1 MRNDI
6 TNLMSDS
13 GIKNSELK
21 SASRRKFLV
30 NSTILATGTL
40 LAPPVLKAFK
50 TKSGNYDNILDINGK
65 WIPTTCQGCT
75 TWCAVE
81 IFVQNGR
88 ATKVRG
94 NQRSLSNNG
103 FVCPKGHLLPLE
115 IYDPDR
121 VKVPMKRT
129 NPKKGPDEKP
139 NFVPISWDEALDI
152 IADKLIELRQNN
164 EPHKFMLLR
173 GRYSTLHTDIL
184 YSLFP
189 KIIGTPNNI
198 SHSSICA
205 EAEKFG
211 PYYTEGFWGYRDY
224 DLLNTKYVVLWGTD
238 PLSSNRQIPN
248 IINKIAHITDNA
260 TLVTIDPRYTSS
272 ASKSNEWLPVKPGED
287 GALASAIAHVILTE
301 GLWNKEFVGDFKNG
315 QNQFIVG
322 QTVNEDAFNEIHT
335 NGLVKW
341 WNLELKD
348 KTPEWAE
355 KITLIPKEQIIRI
368 AKGMGQAAP
377 HVCVWLGPGAVMTTR
392 GAYTSMAIHALNG
405 LLGSV
410 DNIGG
415 TIRSNKLSLSSFPSE
430 ANYQDDI
437 AKNGVK
443 MKKIDQRGYLNFPAI
458 ASGKPGSG
466 VVTNNVANAI
476 LKNDPYDI
484 KVCIAY
490 WCNFNYSCNQGERWS
505 EALAKIPFFVHITT
519 NASEM
524 THYADIVLPAAHP
537 SAERWAGSDSFAN
550 TYAFLSIQQP
560 LIKRMWDVRSDE
572 SEIVWNIAE
581 KLNAKGFPN
590 LYNYF
595 SKEFKDPDTN
605 QVPTNALEFSEIA
618 TKMRT
623 KPAYDSI
630 GGWEKFKEEGIVSS
644 KKYEF
649 KKLWGNFGT
658 VTKKFEFY
666 SETLKKA
673 LQEHADKYEK
683 TVDEVLITC
692 NYLAQGE
699 LAFVP
704 HYEPP
709 PRIGDS
715 KEYPFLFIDYKS
727 KFNREGRSQNISWYY
742 EFKKVDPA
750 DKSWADV
757 VKINPKDAAKLNLTD
772 GDKVRI
778 TSPVGSIVAE
788 VKIWEGI
795 REGTITKCFGQGH
808 KYYGKIASLD
818 FDNGIPRGSNNN
830 DIIPDEYERLSGS
843 SCRNGGFY
851 GVRIEPATSIP
862 HFSETI
868 HKGLDITSIYPNPA
882 QDYTTVNVTCYNT
895 VDLSLKVFNI
905 NGKLVSKTKHMLTA
919 GNHTLKI
926 DTMLFDNGLYLAVLE
941 NGQYRESFKFI
952 VSK

>member
-1 MRNDI
+1 MI
-6 TNLMSDS
+6 QSKTNSVLNSE
-13 GIKNSELK
+13 IKNSDLK
-21 SASRRKFLV
+21 SSSRRKFLV

-50 TKSGNYDNILDINGK
+50 AKTGNYDAILDINGK

-103 FVCPKGHLLPLE
+103 FVCPKGHLLTLE

-129 NPKKGPDEKP
+129 NPRKGPNENP
-139 NFVPISWDEALDI
+139 NFVPISWDEALDT
-152 IADKLIELRQNN
+152 IAEKLIELRQNN
-164 EPHKFMLLR
+164 EPHKFLLLR
-173 GRYSTLHTDIL
+173 GRYSTLNTDLL
-184 YSLFP
+184 YSIFP
-189 KIIGTPNNI
+189 KIIGSPNNI
-198 SHSSICA
+198 SHSAICA

-224 DLLNTKYVVLWGTD
+224 DLMNSKYIVFWGTD
-238 PLSSNRQIPN
+238 PFSSNRQIPN
-248 IINKIAHITDNA
+248 MLNKISHISQNA
-260 TLVTIDPRYTSS
+260 TLVTIDPRFSS
-272 ASKSNEWLPVKPGED
+272 AAAKSHEWLPIKPGED

-315 QNQFIVG
+315 QNQFIAG
-322 QTVNEDAFNEIHT
+322 QELNEDVFNEVHT
-335 NGLVKW
+335 NGLIKW

-368 AKGMGQAAP
+368 ARGMGQAAP
-377 HVCVWLGPGAVMTTR
+377 KVSVWLGPGAVMTPR

-405 LLGSV
+405 LLGST
-410 DNIGG
+410 DNEGG
-415 TIRSNKLSLSSFPSE
+415 PIRSNKISLTSFPSE

-437 AKNGVK
+437 AKAGVK
-443 MKKIDQRGYLNFPAI
+443 MKKIDQRGYKNFPAI
-458 ASGKPGSG
+458 ASGKAGSA
-466 VVTNNVANAI
+466 VVTNNVPNAL

-484 KVCIAY
+484 KICIAY
-490 WCNFNYSCNQGERWS
+490 WCNFNYSGTQGQRWS
-505 EALAKIPFFVHITT
+505 EVLAKIPFLVHITT

-537 SAERWAGSDSFAN
+537 SAEKWSGSNSFAN

-560 LIKRMWDVRSDE
+560 LIKRMWDVRADE
-572 SEIVWNIAE
+572 NEFVWNIAE
-581 KLNAKGFPN
+581 KLNEKGFPN
-590 LYNYF
+590 LYNYLTN
-595 SKEFKDPDTN
+595 EIKDPETN
-605 QVPTNALEFSEIA
+605 QSATNATEFAEIV

-623 KPAYDSI
+623 KPSYDTI
-630 GGWEKFKEEGIVSS
+630 GGWEKFKEEGIVIS

-649 KKLWGNFGT
+649 RKLWGNFGT
-658 VTKKFEFY
+658 ITKKFEFY
-666 SETLKKA
+666 SETLKKV
-673 LQEHADKYEK
+673 LQDHADKHE
-683 TVDEVLITC
+683 TTIDDILIAS

-715 KEYPFLFIDYKS
+715 KEYPFYFIDYKS
-727 KFNREGRSQNISWYY
+727 KFNREGRSQNITWYH
-742 EFKKVDPA
+742 EFKKVDPG

-757 VKINPKDAAKLNLTD
+757 VKINHKDAAKLNLND

-778 TSPVGSIVAE
+778 TSPTGSIIAE
-788 VKIWEGI
+788 VKLWEGI

-808 KYYGKIASLD
+808 KYYGAIASLD
-818 FDNGIPRGSNNN
+818 FNNGIPRGSNNN
-830 DIIPDEYERLSGS
+830 DIIPDEYERFSGS
-843 SCRNGGFY
+843 TCRNGGFF
-851 GVRIEPATSIP
+851 GVKIEPATSIEKN
-862 HFSETI
+862 SEKLQPSLNI
-868 HKGLDITSIYPNPA
+868 SSVYPNPA
-882 QDYTTVNVTCYNT
+882 REYTTVNITTYVNVNMT
-895 VDLSLKVFNI
+895 LKVFNV
-905 NGKLVSKTKHMLTA
+905 NGSLVLKNNHLLTT

-926 DTMLFDNGLYLAVLE
+926 DTSELENGLYLGVIE
-941 NGQYRESFKFI
+941 NGFYRESFKFI